1 MTTLVEEKGPAEA
14 ATSPSHGSVS
24 PLAKTSANGVED
36 NSNAGLTASAS
47 HQIDYPALRALP
59 TEDLAAMWTAL
70 TEASS
75 VLIGHLNS
83 PRFSRPESILY
94 GPAGDV
100 LDEVVDHLR
109 TMRDAVLMAAEERRP
124 RDARE
129 AEERGRLLL
138 LDAVTNGASWEEI
151 ADLAERAPYE
161 RAGLL

>member
-1 MTTLVEEKGPAEA
+1 MNAVLHEKGPAEA

-24 PLAKTSANGVED
+24 PLKKTSVNGDEI
-36 NSNAGLTASAS
+36 NSNPALTASAS

-59 TEDLAAMWTAL
+59 AEDLAAMWAAL

-75 VLIGHLNS
+75 VLIGHLNG
-83 PRFSRPESILY
+83 PRFSRPGTDLY
-94 GPAGDV
+94 GPAGAA

-109 TMRDAVLMAAEERRP
+109 TMRDAVLSAAEERRP

-151 ADLAERAPYE
+151 ADLVQRAPYE
-161 RAGLL
+161 RVGLL